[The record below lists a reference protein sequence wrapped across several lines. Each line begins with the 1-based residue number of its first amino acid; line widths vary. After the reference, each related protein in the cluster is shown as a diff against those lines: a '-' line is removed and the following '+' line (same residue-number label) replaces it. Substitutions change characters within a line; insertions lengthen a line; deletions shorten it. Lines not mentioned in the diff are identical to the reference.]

1 MRTCSRLAVCILLVF
16 AATAQDDATKAS
28 LYDKAPSVVRLIPDK
43 IDFGSQPVGVA
54 GEPKSAT
61 LTNTGNSR
69 LTISDITVSGIDF
82 TQANTCPSNLAAGAE
97 CIIEVTFKPAINEPR
112 FGTVMI
118 SDSDSGSPH
127 MLLLSGTGQ

>member
-1 MRTCSRLAVCILLVF
+1 LRTCSRLAVCVLLIF
-16 AATAQDDATKAS
+16 AATAQDDATNTS
-28 LYDKAPSVVRLIPDK
+28 LSNKAPSFVRLTPDK

-54 GEPKSAT
+54 GEPKRAT

-82 TQANTCPSNLAAGAE
+82 TQSNTCTSSLAAGAE

-118 SDSDSGSPH
+118 SDSDPGSPH